1 MATKRNIALVAGGYS
16 GEYVISIGS
25 ANVAETF
32 IDASKYNVFKII
44 IEREKWYHTTADG
57 SEIAV
62 DRADFTLGIKGE
74 KVRFD
79 AVLMI
84 IHGTPGEDGKL
95 QGYFDMLNISYT
107 SCDAATSALTFNKR
121 FTVATAAFSGIN
133 VAKSLHLFK
142 LHPLSLE
149 AISSSLT
156 LPVFIKP
163 NSGGSSIGMSR
174 VERVEDLAAAINKAF
189 KEDDQV
195 LVEEFIAGREFTVGV
210 MRTQGELLVL
220 PICEV
225 VTKKAFFDYEAKYQG
240 KSEELIPAPIS
251 IERAD
256 ILRGAAQRIYEVLN
270 CRGIVRIDFI
280 WSETHDAPFM
290 LEVNTV
296 PGQSAASIVPQMV
309 KAHGWTMVEF
319 YTRQIE
325 ELF

>member
-142 LHPLSLE
+142 LHPLSIE